1 MPRVAIENGVRLYC
15 QDLGSG
21 STIVLVHGGC
31 MSHRVWESQVQALVE
46 AGFRVITPDLRGH
59 GCSDK
64 PVSPYTAR
72 MYSDDLA
79 ALLDA
84 CEIDECT
91 LVGWSLGAT
100 IAATFARRYSDRLNG
115 MILVSSSLFR
125 GLASL
130 GENERDE
137 SDLPIH
143 RMIANQQTDRPKG
156 MERFVSGMFD
166 NGNEWTIR
174 WLWSIGMETPM
185 RVAIKSLEIY
195 IEMDYMA
202 IHEGL
207 QELAIPSAVFHG
219 ASDRAATIEDAESI
233 AVDVLQDGT
242 FVLFENSAHAPFL
255 DEPIRFNDE
264 LLAFLK
270 KGVNDSS

>member
-1 MPRVAIENGVRLYC
+1 MPRVTVENGVRLYC

-21 STIVLVHGGC
+21 PAVVLVHGGC
-31 MSHRVWESQVQALVE
+31 MSHRVWESQVHALVE
-46 AGFRVITPDLRGH
+46 TGFRVITPDLRGH
-59 GCSDK
+59 GRSDK

-72 MYSDDLA
+72 MYADDLV

-84 CEIDECT
+84 REIDECT

-100 IAATFARRYSDRLNG
+100 IAATFARQYGDRLDG

-125 GLASL
+125 GLASPEANE
-130 GENERDE
+130 GDEN
-137 SDLPIH
+137 DLPIH
-143 RMIANQQTDRPKG
+143 RMIANQRTNRPKG
-156 MERFVSGMFD
+156 MERFVSGMFAD
-166 NGNEWTIR
+166 VDEWTIR

-195 IEMDYMA
+195 VELDYED
-202 IHEGL
+202 IREGL
-207 QELAIPSAVFHG
+207 RETAVPSAVFHG
-219 ASDRAATIEDAESI
+219 ASDRAATIDDAESI
-233 AVDVLQDGT
+233 AADVLRDGT

-264 LLAFLK
+264 LLAFLEK
-270 KGVNDSS
+270 RVSDSS